1 MALNTNQPHRK
12 LSQPGWAGELD
23 DDEMAYLQ
31 QKLER
36 SQRLRKKWGYLGA
49 IFEGVSIPMST
60 LRRIAKHGL
69 R

>member
-1 MALNTNQPHRK
+1 MTSNKTQPHRK
-12 LSQPGWAGELD
+12 ISQPGWAGELD
-23 DDEMAYLQ
+23 DDEIAFLQ
-31 QKLER
+31 QKMER

-60 LRRIAKHGL
+60 IRRIAKHGL